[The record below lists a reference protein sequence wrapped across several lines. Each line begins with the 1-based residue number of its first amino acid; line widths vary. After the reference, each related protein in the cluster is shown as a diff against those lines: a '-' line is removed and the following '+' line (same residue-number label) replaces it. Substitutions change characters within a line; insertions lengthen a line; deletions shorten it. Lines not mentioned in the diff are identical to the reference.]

1 MENITQDTTITTQK
15 KSRGRPKNGFNK
27 LEYIKKYNQEHKEER
42 KEYAQNYRQNISE
55 NNPMVKENILK
66 SNKRYKDS
74 LKYALDLIK
83 LMNQNG
89 DINDKYKDFLSKIL
103 I

>member
-1 MENITQDTTITTQK
+1 MENITQDTPITTQK

-42 KEYAQNYRQNISE
+42 KEYAQNYRQNIIE
-55 NNPMVKENILK
+55 NNPMVKENILNSK
-66 SNKRYKDS
+66 KKYSIS
-74 LKYALDLIK
+74 LKKSYELVK
-83 LMNQNG
+83 LMYKNG
-89 DINDKYKDFLSKIL
+89 HINDVYKDFLSEIS